1 MNNSTPAN
9 EIQKK
14 DGFLDRYKM
23 LKMTPEKL
31 ENQTGGIVNKGTKI
45 KNPKTTHKDLGS
57 ESFTG

>member
-1 MNNSTPAN
+1 
-9 EIQKK
+9 
-14 DGFLDRYKM
+14 M